1 MFNHSKHCY
10 KLMSMKL
17 MDNVRSVLD
26 GLPVRQCYGWLDSM
40 VALYWI
46 KGRGNYKQ
54 FVANRVKLIK
64 EKSYITWKHVG
75 TKENPADIGSR
86 GCQADQLSTKWL
98 EGPEWLSNPEEW
110 PDEVAKQSGE
120 IFKAVIQQ
128 EDVFTDVL
136 KKYTFWRTMRIMAW
150 VIRFLHNLRSNQIHR
165 EGPLTT
171 EEIQQQI
178 DWWLKREQSRYEDS
192 DQTREDKQRLNLKK
206 NERGLLECQGRI
218 QGEYPIYIPPQSI
231 LAEKLVMHEHQRTLH
246 GGVSMTISR
255 ILKAHSHSMSGGS
268 I

>member
-1 MFNHSKHCY
+1 
-10 KLMSMKL
+10 
-17 MDNVRSVLD
+17 
-26 GLPVRQCYGWLDSM
+26 
-40 VALYWI
+40 
-46 KGRGNYKQ
+46 
-54 FVANRVKLIK
+54 VKLIK

-178 DWWLKREQSRYEDS
+178 DWWLKQEQSHYEDS
-192 DQTREDKQRLNLKK
+192 DQTREDKCLNLKK

-218 QGEYPIYIPPQSI
+218 QGEYPIYIPLQSI

>member
-1 MFNHSKHCY
+1 
-10 KLMSMKL
+10 
-17 MDNVRSVLD
+17 
-26 GLPVRQCYGWLDSM
+26 
-40 VALYWI
+40 
-46 KGRGNYKQ
+46 
-54 FVANRVKLIK
+54 VKLIK

-150 VIRFLHNLRSNQIHR
+150 VIRFLHNLRSNQIRR

-178 DWWLKREQSRYEDS
+178 DWWLKQEQSHYEDS
-192 DQTREDKQRLNLKK
+192 DQTREDKCLNLKK

>member
-1 MFNHSKHCY
+1 
-10 KLMSMKL
+10 
-17 MDNVRSVLD
+17 
-26 GLPVRQCYGWLDSM
+26 M

-46 KGRGNYKQ
+46 NGRGNYKQ

-98 EGPEWLSNPEEW
+98 EGPEWLYNPDEW
-110 PDEVAKQSGE
+110 PDEVAIEAAKETETEAKQSGE

-128 EDVFTDVL
+128 EEDVFTDVL
-136 KKYTFWRTMRIMAW
+136 KKYTFWKTMRIMAW

-218 QGEYPIYIPPQSI
+218 QGGYLIYIPPQSI

-246 GGVSMTISR
+246 GGVSMTMSTVR
-255 ILKAHSHSMSGGS
+255 DRSILDTTSEKADKKGTK
-268 I
+268 